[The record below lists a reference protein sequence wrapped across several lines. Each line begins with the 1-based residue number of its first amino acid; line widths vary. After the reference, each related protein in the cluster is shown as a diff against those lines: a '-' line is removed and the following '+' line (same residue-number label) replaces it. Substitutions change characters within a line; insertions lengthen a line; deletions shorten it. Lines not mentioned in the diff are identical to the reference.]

1 MHPKHIPLN
10 IARTLA
16 LCSLLSI
23 TLNVNAGSLFTLYVL
38 SESISNPETEKSS
51 NKSSNSSD
59 TRLNGDYIIT
69 KVRPAPKQEKH
80 LEITLKAENADLN
93 LIITIPETTWT
104 PQKLTVGDKIQA
116 KRQGWGVAFNQINK
130 PEQPFCIIPDD
141 EFRKDLESRPLDK
154 Q

>member
-1 MHPKHIPLN
+1 MHPKHTPLN

-16 LCSLLSI
+16 LCCLLSI
-23 TLNVNAGSLFTLYVL
+23 TQHVNAASLFTLYIL
-38 SESISNPETEKSS
+38 SESISNPVTE
-51 NKSSNSSD
+51 KSSNSSD

-104 PQKLTVGDKIQA
+104 PQKLTIGDKIQA

-141 EFRKDLESRPLDK
+141 EFRKDLESHPLDK